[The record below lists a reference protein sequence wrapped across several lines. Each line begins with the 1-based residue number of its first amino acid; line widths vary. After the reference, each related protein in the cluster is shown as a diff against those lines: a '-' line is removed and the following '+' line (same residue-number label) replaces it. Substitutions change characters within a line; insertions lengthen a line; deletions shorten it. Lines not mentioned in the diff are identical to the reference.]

1 MISKKLNKCI
11 SFAVSIIMLL
21 GMISTV
27 NLTSFAAGTQD
38 IVNNGDMENSTYWW
52 HSNGGEPVVSVSD
65 VKHSGSY
72 SIKATGRENPWEGA
86 AQNLTGN
93 QKGDPVAG
101 IKYHG
106 TAWIMFDGETAPD
119 SVTFKLSIK
128 RNNGT
133 EDKYDNINSAA
144 VTKGQ
149 WTLLEGDYTLP
160 ADTVVSE
167 GVHIYLETTESESFV
182 DFYADDISLTT
193 EEPASTASP
202 SATATSP
209 VPTPSGNP
217 DKLVALTFD
226 DGPDNTLTSLV
237 LDKLEKYN
245 VPATFMMVGSKIN
258 DTTAPTVKRVID
270 LGCEIGNHSWTYS
283 GMDKMTAEQIQKSVN
298 DTSAAIEKYSGT
310 KPLFF
315 RPPNLALSDTM
326 YDAIDLTFVSGVTAN
341 DWDQSTTADQRADA
355 IINGV
360 KDGSIVLL
368 HDVQP
373 LPHPTAEA
381 LDKIIPT
388 LISKGYE
395 FVTLSELFKR
405 KGVELDSTKKVMYS
419 QVTGSTPT
427 GSGKDIV
434 NNGDIENGTNWWY
447 NRGSA
452 SIAASSDVK
461 HGGNSSL
468 MVTGRTSSWQGPA
481 QNLVGNEKGDPVA
494 EKPYSGAAWV
504 MFDGETV
511 PETVT
516 FKLSVQWNDGTDDHY
531 DQVSQV
537 EVTKGQ
543 WTKLEGTY
551 TIPSEAVLEK
561 GVHLYIETT
570 ESESFVDFYLDDI
583 SFKEPGSTVSLN
595 GSDSMY
601 TDFETGDLSGWTNR
615 GEEAVAV
622 TDAEYH
628 NGSYSIAATGRTQS
642 WNGPQHTLM
651 GVVNFDKSYQFSAY
665 VMYKDGPDT
674 QSIQMSIQKD
684 SGSGTDY
691 INLGSVTATKGKWA
705 LIEGEYTVTYDPTLT
720 NIGLYFEAPGST
732 LVDFYLDD
740 VKVTGGD
747 SLDFDPSITS
757 LHSVWDQY
765 FPLGAAISPDMLES
779 PIYNAYINKHYSSLT
794 PGNCMKPD
802 AIQPTEGKFT
812 FTDTDKIAA
821 FAEANNKL
829 LRGHTLLWHN
839 QIPAWFFTD
848 PQDSTKPATSE
859 MLLGRLK
866 THIEA
871 VMTHYKGKIHT
882 YDVVNEV
889 LSDISGLRGD
899 DENSKWKSIVGDV
912 DKDGVDDDYILA
924 AFKYAFETARKIGD
938 DNVKFCINDYNLE
951 SSTKKLDEMYNI
963 TKRILKVAD
972 ECGMSKGRIVV
983 GFQMHISIYSP
994 SVDQI
999 RLSIEKI
1006 ASLGVKVQVTELD
1019 MSIYKSSSE
1028 PKKTATED
1036 IFMLQAKRY
1045 KDVFEIFKDEA
1056 LKGNLDTVT
1065 IWGVDDGE
1073 SWLND
1078 FPVKGRPDPALL
1090 FNRRLQAKP
1099 AYTALTDPDKLPV
1112 YKQQMI
1118 SYKGAPVIDN
1128 DIDNLWDAI
1137 KWVDVNQYISGTE
1150 GATTKIKTMWDGNDL
1165 YILAQINDSTPNA
1178 KDCLEMFVDTNLDT
1192 PEDNKHYTL
1201 MLNGIKRNADGY
1213 LLETVV
1219 SLTGTTIKQG
1229 DKIGIDFRVSDYA
1242 TNGKLSSVVVW
1253 NDNKSKLDNY
1263 PTGLGYLLFDKEVKL
1278 INVNKGTPVI
1288 DGSIDSIW
1296 KDVQANETDTWVNGT
1311 SGSTATFKTLW
1322 ENGKLYVLAEV
1333 TDSLLSKASSD
1344 AYQQDS
1350 VEIFIDQDNAK
1361 NSYYESDD
1369 YQIRINFDN
1378 EVSYNPGELA
1388 GFKSATSKTE
1398 TGYIV
1403 EAEIPLTAT
1412 TAKEGNVLGFD
1423 LQVNNDE
1430 DGDGSR
1436 DSVSIWCD
1444 PTGFSYKDVSNFG
1457 NIILGG
1463 IASETKV
1470 AGYINPG
1477 FNYTSSQAAS
1487 ILPGFKVELEGTGL
1501 SALTDENGYFEIQ
1514 NIQSGKSYNLLISKK
1529 GYLTRKIF
1537 SVKVNGSKIIGSKSA
1552 PIAIW
1557 AGDIPVNN
1565 VQDNAINMIDAMQIA
1580 KAFGLTATDTG
1591 FISYLDF
1598 DKDNSISI
1606 ADVIIMAKN
1615 FNNNIT
1621 DYPSIQ

>member
-1 MISKKLNKCI
+1 
-11 SFAVSIIMLL
+11 MLL
-21 GMISTV
+21 SMILAV

-72 SIKATGRENPWEGA
+72 SIKATGRENPWEGV

-101 IKYHG
+101 TKYHG
-106 TAWIMFDGETAPD
+106 TAWVMFDGETAPD

-128 RNNGT
+128 RNTGT
-133 EDKYDNINSAA
+133 EDKYENIKTAA

-160 ADTVVSE
+160 QDTVVSE
-167 GVHIYLETTESESFV
+167 GVHIYLETTESETFV

-202 SATATSP
+202 SPTATSP
-209 VPTPSGNP
+209 VPTP
-217 DKLVALTFD
+217 
-226 DGPDNTLTSLV
+226 
-237 LDKLEKYN
+237 
-245 VPATFMMVGSKIN
+245 
-258 DTTAPTVKRVID
+258 
-270 LGCEIGNHSWTYS
+270 
-283 GMDKMTAEQIQKSVN
+283 
-298 DTSAAIEKYSGT
+298 
-310 KPLFF
+310 
-315 RPPNLALSDTM
+315 
-326 YDAIDLTFVSGVTAN
+326 
-341 DWDQSTTADQRADA
+341 
-355 IINGV
+355 
-360 KDGSIVLL
+360 
-368 HDVQP
+368 
-373 LPHPTAEA
+373 
-381 LDKIIPT
+381 
-388 LISKGYE
+388 
-395 FVTLSELFKR
+395 
-405 KGVELDSTKKVMYS
+405 
-419 QVTGSTPT
+419 
-427 GSGKDIV
+427 SGKDIV
-434 NNGDIENGTNWWY
+434 NNGDIENGANWWY

-452 SIAASSDVK
+452 SIDASSDVK

-468 MVTGRTSSWQGPA
+468 IVTGRTSSWQGPG

-494 EKPYSGAAWV
+494 GKSYSGAAWV
-504 MFDGETV
+504 MFDGETA

-537 EVTKGQ
+537 AVSKGQ

-551 TIPSEAVLEK
+551 TIPSEVVLEN
-561 GVHLYIETT
+561 GVHLYVETT
-570 ESESFVDFYLDDI
+570 ESESFIDFYLDDV
-583 SFKEPGSTVSLN
+583 SFREPGSTVSLN

-601 TDFETGDLSGWTNR
+601 TDFENGDVSGWTNR
-615 GEEAVAV
+615 GEETVAV
-622 TDAEYH
+622 TDKEYH
-628 NGSYSIAATGRTQS
+628 NGSYSISVAGRTQS

-665 VMYKDGPDT
+665 VMYMDGPDT

-691 INLGSVTATKGKWA
+691 INIGSVTATKGKWT

-720 NIGLYFEAPGST
+720 NIALYFEAPGST

-747 SLDFDPSITS
+747 SLDFDPNITS

-839 QIPAWFFTD
+839 QIPEWFFTD

-889 LSDISGLRGD
+889 LSDKSGLRGD

-912 DKDGVDDDYILA
+912 DKDGLDDDYILA
-924 AFKYAFETARKIGD
+924 AFKYAFETAKKIGD

-951 SSTKKLDEMYNI
+951 SSTNKLDEMYNI

-972 ECGMSKGRIVV
+972 ESGISKDRIVV

-994 SVDQI
+994 SLDQI

-1078 FPVKGRPDPALL
+1078 FPVKGRTDPALL
-1090 FNRRLQAKP
+1090 FNRRLQAKL

-1112 YKQQMI
+1112 YKQQI
-1118 SYKGAPVIDN
+1118 NACKGTPSTITEIDS
-1128 DIDNLWDAI
+1128 IWGAM
-1137 KWVDVNQYISGTE
+1137 KWVDVNQYVSGTS
-1150 GATTKIKTMWDGNDL
+1150 GATAKVKTMWDSDYL
-1165 YILAQINDSTPNA
+1165 YILAQINDTTPN
-1178 KDCLEMFVDTNLDT
+1178 DEDSFVIFIDKNPDMSS
-1192 PEDNKHYTL
+1192 DNESHTISRKLTV
-1201 MLNGIKRNADGY
+1201 NDSNGY
-1213 LLETVV
+1213 LIKTSIPI
-1219 SLTGTTIKQG
+1219 SLINPVQGTKL
-1229 DKIGIDFRVSDYA
+1229 GIDFKVIDYNA
-1242 TNGKLSSVVVW
+1242 NGEISSEAVW
-1253 NDNKSKLDNY
+1253 NNIKNNFGTTDTS
-1263 PTGLGYLLFDKEVKL
+1263 GYGYVLLDKEVKI

-1288 DGSIDSIW
+1288 DGAIDGIW
-1296 KDVQANETDTWVNGT
+1296 NDVPANETDTWLNGT
-1311 SGSTATFKTLW
+1311 SGSTAKFKTLW
-1322 ENGKLYVLAEV
+1322 SDGKLYVLAEV

-1378 EVSYNPGELA
+1378 EVSYNPGELP
-1388 GFKSATSKTE
+1388 GFRSATSKTE

-1403 EAEIPLTAT
+1403 EAEIPLAAITP
-1412 TAKEGNVLGFD
+1412 KEGSVIGFD

-1444 PTGFSYKDVSNFG
+1444 PTGFSYKDVSSLG
-1457 NIILGG
+1457 NIVLGG
-1463 IASETKV
+1463 IGTETKL

-1477 FNYTSSQAAS
+1477 FNFTSSQAAS
-1487 ILPGFKVELEGTGL
+1487 ILSGFNVELEGTGL
-1501 SALTDENGYFEIQ
+1501 SALTDANGYFEIK

-1580 KAFGLTATDTG
+1580 KAFGLTASDTG
-1591 FISYLDF
+1591 FIPYADF

-1621 DYPSIQ
+1621 DYPSI